1 MANYS
6 GYCRSNYFGV
16 QHRQAFDAWVTL
28 FDCTI
33 HVVERSDGCV
43 ALFASD
49 DTGWPTFRCAS
60 ASAPDRR
67 RPIYEDDDDVV
78 GCDFHAELAAH
89 LADGHV
95 AVLMEIGHEER
106 RYFIGQAM
114 AMNRQGDRVVL
125 SLDDIYDRA
134 AALGDFITRAES

>member
-16 QHRQAFDAWVTL
+16 QDLQAFDAWVTL
-28 FDCTI
+28 FDCSI
-33 HVVERSDGCV
+33 RAVKRSDGCV
-43 ALFASD
+43 SLFAVD
-49 DTGWPTFRCAS
+49 DSGWPTFRCAS
-60 ASAPDRR
+60 APAAARR

-95 AVLMEIGHEER
+95 AVLMEIGHGER
-106 RYFIGQAM
+106 HYFVGQAM
-114 AMNRQGDRVVL
+114 AMNRQGERVVL
-125 SLDDIYDRA
+125 SLDDIYERA
-134 AALGDFITRAES
+134 TALGDFITRAES